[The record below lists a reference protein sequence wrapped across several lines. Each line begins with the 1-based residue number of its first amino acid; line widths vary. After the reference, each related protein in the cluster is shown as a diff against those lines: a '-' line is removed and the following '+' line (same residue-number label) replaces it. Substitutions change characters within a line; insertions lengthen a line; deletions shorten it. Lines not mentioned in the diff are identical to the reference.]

1 MISAACSLIDAYA
14 ASMQS
19 ITILPFMSELSAT
32 SACTLALREGQ
43 DWDKLTAACPS
54 PDLPARRFRRQLL
67 ELPGF
72 LEVLGPILHQAVQR
86 LLGGALVR
94 DHVVMDALLH
104 VEQQSGVDWLG
115 PEVLHHVHGHE
126 EVVRKWRACFEAWI
140 VDHGLQA

>member
-43 DWDKLTAACPS
+43 YLDKLTAACPS

-67 ELPGF
+67 ELPGL
-72 LEVLGPILHQAVQR
+72 LEVLGPMLHQARQR

-94 DHVVMDALLH
+94 DRVVLNALLRLW
-104 VEQQSGVDWLG
+104 Q
-115 PEVLHHVHGHE
+115 
-126 EVVRKWRACFEAWI
+126 
-140 VDHGLQA
+140 